1 MKHSHFL
8 DQQHISET
16 HKMAP
21 ETWGWLEYARFC
33 LGNPR
38 VGQWQLPAAGKGH
51 GIYGH
56 LPGVRPNLQGD
67 WTDEL
72 VKTRKMVGSKYH
84 GNRRIL
90 VDIIIEYCLYSCI
103 EWAG

>member
-16 HKMAP
+16 N
-21 ETWGWLEYARFC
+21 ENGTWNMGMVGIRSFLFGESPGWSVANYRY
-33 LGNPR
+33 
-38 VGQWQLPAAGKGH
+38 AGKGH

-56 LPGVRPNLQGD
+56 LPGVRANLQGD

-72 VKTRKMVGSKYH
+72 VFYVK
-84 GNRRIL
+84 
-90 VDIIIEYCLYSCI
+90 
-103 EWAG
+103 W